1 MTLGRRG
8 KYTLSLQDYL
18 RRRENKNLLA
28 QINAAQAE
36 EMEVPEKNLRRKSK
50 RAHRRVVE
58 SEWLSKVQVGE
69 KLK

>member
-1 MTLGRRG
+1 MTLGRKS

-36 EMEVPEKNLRRKSK
+36 EMEASEKNLPQKSK
-50 RAHRRVVE
+50 RTHPRILE
-58 SEWLSKVQVGE
+58 GEW
-69 KLK
+69 